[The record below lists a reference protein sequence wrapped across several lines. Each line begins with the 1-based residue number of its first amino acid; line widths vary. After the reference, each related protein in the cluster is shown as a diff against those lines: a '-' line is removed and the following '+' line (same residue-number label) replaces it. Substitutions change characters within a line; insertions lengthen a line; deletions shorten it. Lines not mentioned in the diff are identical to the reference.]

1 MWLMSRVV
9 CVWLLAAGK
18 RKEEE
23 IKRGRAELS
32 ELFLYFSLFL

>member
-1 MWLMSRVV
+1 
-9 CVWLLAAGK
+9 VWLLAAGCWVFFGK